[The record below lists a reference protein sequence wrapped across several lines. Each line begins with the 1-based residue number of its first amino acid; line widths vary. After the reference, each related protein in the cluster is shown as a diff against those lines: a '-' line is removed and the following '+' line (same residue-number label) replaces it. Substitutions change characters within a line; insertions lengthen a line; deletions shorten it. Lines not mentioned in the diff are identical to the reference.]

1 MTEDPAPDAQQSL
14 ESAVARARAGDRV
27 SLESVMRAT
36 RKDVYALALRYLWNP
51 QDAEDATQDI
61 LIRVLTGLGGFKGE
75 SGFRTWVYRVA
86 VNALLTARTAR
97 RQHPTMSFDELGE
110 DLVRGL
116 SGAALRAE
124 DVAGEGLLLE
134 EVKIGCT
141 LAMLQC
147 LDDDHRLAYILGEV
161 MELDH
166 SQASVALSTTQVA
179 FRKRLSRARASVVS
193 FMTSRC
199 GLMNPDNPCRCHRR
213 LDTALELGRVDAQNL
228 VFANS
233 PHQARRFPQVLAEIR
248 LLEDGRRA
256 AALFR
261 SHPGAPE
268 SQAFSA
274 WLNRL
279 LRATRSVDQ

>member
-27 SLESVMRAT
+27 ALESVMRAT
-36 RKDVYALALRYLWNP
+36 RKDVYSLALRYLWNP

-124 DVAGEGLLLE
+124 DVAAEGLLLE

-233 PHQARRFPQVLAEIR
+233 AHQARRFPQVLAEIR

-261 SHPGAPE
+261 SHPDAPE

-274 WLNRL
+274 WLNGL
-279 LRATRSVDQ
+279 LSATRSVDQ